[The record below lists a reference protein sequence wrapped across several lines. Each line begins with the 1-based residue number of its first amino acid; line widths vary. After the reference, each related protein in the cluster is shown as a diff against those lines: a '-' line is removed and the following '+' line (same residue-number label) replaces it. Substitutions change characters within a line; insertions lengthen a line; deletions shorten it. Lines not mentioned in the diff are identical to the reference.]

1 MSLSPSNPEV
11 IESDIP
17 ARLDRLPWSK
27 FHWLIVIA
35 LGITWILDGLE
46 VTLAGAL
53 GGVLRR
59 PDALGLTAAQ
69 VGASATCYLV
79 GAVVGA
85 VVFGYLTD
93 RLGRK
98 RLFTVTLLLYLTATA
113 LTACSWS
120 FASYAIFRALTGAG
134 IGGEYSAINSAI
146 DELIPARLRGRVDLI
161 INASFWIGAAI
172 GAAATIVLLDMGIV
186 PISLG
191 WRLAFGIGA
200 ILGLGIIFLRHA
212 VPESPRWLMIHG
224 HAVEAELIV
233 AGIEKKVTG
242 HRLPEPPQ
250 DETIRILPRTHTP
263 FLEIWDAIAI
273 KHRRR
278 SLLAL
283 ALMASQAFF
292 YNAIFFT
299 YALVLVTF
307 YNLPAQKVG
316 LYLFPFAIGNFLGP
330 LFLGHLFDV
339 IGRKKMITF
348 TYRNVRHPSGRERLD
363 VPTGHAHRHHA
374 SHCLVSDF
382 LFRFIRCQFGLSHSQ
397 RNLSAGDTRISHRYL
412 LCLRHA
418 GRGSGSAIY
427 FWAAHPERIPHSLA
441 LWIPGRSCA
450 DDRRRRGGGI
460 GGSGC

>member
-1 MSLSPSNPEV
+1 MAPLARIHPTTLSATSLPPVSQSPLNPDV
-11 IESDIP
+11 VESDIP

-79 GAVVGA
+79 GAVAGA

-98 RLFTVTLLLYLTATA
+98 RLFTVTLLLYLSATA

-172 GAAATIVLLDMGIV
+172 GAVASIALLDTALFAADV
-186 PISLG
+186 G

-200 ILGLGIIFLRHA
+200 LLGVGILLVRRN
-212 VPESPRWLMIHG
+212 VPESPRWLFIHG
-224 HAVEAELIV
+224 RDEEADEIV
-233 AGIEKKVTG
+233 GDIEEGIEEEKGEK
-242 HRLPEPPQ
+242 LPQP
-250 DETIRILPRTHTP
+250 DDSLTIKQRERISFGEIARTAVSKYPRRTA
-263 FLEIWDAIAI
+263 LG
-273 KHRRR
+273 
-278 SLLAL
+278 LAL
-283 ALMASQAFF
+283 FVGQAFM
-292 YNAIFFT
+292 YNA
-299 YALVLVTF
+299 VTF
-307 YNLPAQKVG
+307 D
-316 LYLFPFAIGNFLGP
+316 LGT
-330 LFLGHLFDV
+330 L
-339 IGRKKMITF
+339 
-348 TYRNVRHPSGRERLD
+348 
-363 VPTGHAHRHHA
+363 
-374 SHCLVSDF
+374 
-382 LFRFIRCQFGLSHSQ
+382 
-397 RNLSAGDTRISHRYL
+397 
-412 LCLRHA
+412 
-418 GRGSGSAIY
+418 
-427 FWAAHPERIPHSLA
+427 
-441 LWIPGRSCA
+441 
-450 DDRRRRGGGI
+450 
-460 GGSGC
+460 